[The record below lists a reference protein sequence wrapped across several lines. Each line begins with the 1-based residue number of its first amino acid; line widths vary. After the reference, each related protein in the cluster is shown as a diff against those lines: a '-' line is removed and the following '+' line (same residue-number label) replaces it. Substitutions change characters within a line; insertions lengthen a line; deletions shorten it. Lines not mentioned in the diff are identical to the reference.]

1 MVCRHGSFAIEINDQ
16 DKEFVNE
23 MSNELHLLKGVHQW
37 VTNAYHPQSNGLV
50 ERQNRAIKNSFVK
63 VWKENPLK
71 QLSIIKGV
79 LFAHHIVVIT
89 TAQLHSSKPELRFC
103 AGPNP
108 ACGVSE
114 IRDGENLWQWSGL
127 EIRLNAFHRSTTPQK
142 QFIIIIIVII
152 ITRLSS
158 YYAIKNQCYQ

>member
-37 VTNAYHPQSNGLV
+37 VTTAYHPQSNGLV

-71 QLSIIKGV
+71 QPSIIKGV
-79 LFAHHIVVIT
+79 LFAHHIVVII
-89 TAQLHSSKPELRFC
+89 TAQLHSSKPELSSAQVQTLLAACRRF
-103 AGPNP
+103 AMVRISGNGP
-108 ACGVSE
+108 G
-114 IRDGENLWQWSGL
+114 W
-127 EIRLNAFHRSTTPQK
+127 K
-142 QFIIIIIVII
+142 
-152 ITRLSS
+152 
-158 YYAIKNQCYQ
+158 